1 MSTATRLGPPSVDPE
16 IDRLLRRLA
25 AAVPRLTPQRHS
37 LLTEARDGLVDAV
50 ESYRRRGYH
59 HDDAV
64 RLAIAEFGD
73 PRLVGASFAERGLG
87 PTVRRTGLVL
97 GVCYLV
103 ILAAWAVLETW
114 APGATPRPETLA
126 PTQAGARSS
135 FKVVGALLFVLVAV
149 TLVLLRRSA
158 RQRQDPHRLAAFVG
172 VVGLAAVVV
181 TWTASYLL
189 QPWTIIESPWT
200 SGRAAVE
207 LLSAGLT
214 GVIAVSSVRC
224 LAVSLRL
231 RPGSPRST
239 R

>member
-1 MSTATRLGPPSVDPE
+1 MSTASRVSPPDTAPE

-25 AAVPRLTPQRHS
+25 AAVPRLTPQRQS

-50 ESYRRRGYH
+50 DSYRRRGH
-59 HDDAV
+59 DPDDAV

-73 PRLVGASFAERGLG
+73 PRLVGASFAERGLT

-97 GVCYLV
+97 GVSYLV
-103 ILAAWAVLETW
+103 ILVAWALLEVW
-114 APGATPRPETLA
+114 APTATPGPEALG
-126 PTQAGARSS
+126 PTQVGARSS
-135 FKVVGALLFVLVAV
+135 FKVIGALLFVLVAV
-149 TLVLLRRSA
+149 TLVHLRRSA
-158 RQRQDPHRLAAFVG
+158 RQRRDPRRLAAFVG
-172 VVGLAAVVV
+172 VVGLAAVVS

-189 QPWTIIESPWT
+189 QPWTIVELPWT

-207 LLSAGLT
+207 LLSAALT
-214 GVIAVSSVRC
+214 AVIAASSGRSWR
-224 LAVSLRL
+224 VSLRL